1 MPRVKDGP
9 EGLNKILEAAYQ
21 QCMEYQRE
29 HGKQSKQ
36 DCAKI
41 AWGAAKK
48 AGWHK
53 KDGKWVK
60 GD

>member
-1 MPRVKDGP
+1 MPQVKDGP
-9 EGLNKILEAAYQ
+9 AELNRLLEAAYA
-21 QCMEYQRE
+21 QCKEYH
-29 HGKQSKQ
+29 HGDGAEKT
-36 DCAKI
+36 CAKI

-60 GD
+60 G